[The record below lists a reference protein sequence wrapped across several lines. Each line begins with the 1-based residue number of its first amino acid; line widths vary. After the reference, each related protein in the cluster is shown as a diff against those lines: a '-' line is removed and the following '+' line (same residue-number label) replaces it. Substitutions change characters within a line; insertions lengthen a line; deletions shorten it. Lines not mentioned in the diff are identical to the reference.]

1 MADASTSC
9 GRLAIQQSSR
19 QASRSSTKEGKSSCV
34 GAMGL
39 LEVASSTAGSSTL
52 RHPSASGALR
62 ARTAES
68 PLGPLI
74 VGRSRASWQGPSLSL
89 IRCKP
94 RRRRDGLSV
103 SAGRTAGGQG
113 EGGRREPDPLDAEV
127 GTGGAS
133 VVPSSCDPRRG
144 ASSGRSRPAAIARRP
159 CDPPPRGG
167 RGGAS
172 SLRSPPGAGHPRPL
186 RCPPGRAPSPPP
198 CARVAPNTRI
208 RRRIVLIARG
218 GLGSANDEVCSCYRF
233 PRVPEAPP
241 TR

>member
-159 CDPPPRGG
+159 CDPPPGGEGG
-167 RGGAS
+167 RVVPAI
-172 SLRSPPGAGHPRPL
+172 P
-186 RCPPGRAPSPPP
+186 
-198 CARVAPNTRI
+198 
-208 RRRIVLIARG
+208 ARG
-218 GLGSANDEVCSCYRF
+218 GS
-233 PRVPEAPP
+233 PP
-241 TR
+241 TPAMPARARAVPAPLRSRRPEYPDTKAHRANRAGRARIRQRRSVLVLSLPAGP